1 MYSLFCVSVGV
12 DVFRRCLKRE
22 VVSTNISMCTT
33 PNARWVPIL
42 LRRAFIR
49 QPLNSLQPRRK
60 AAPSSADKASGHK
73 WYAVYPFTLIFFV
86 VLASSMSSLVAQTVS
101 DLGAAQ
107 SFAVLGGSTVTN
119 TGLTLITGNL
129 GVSPGSAITG
139 FPPGVISQGALHAA
153 DPLAVQAE
161 AATATAYATL
171 VGEASPPA
179 NNLTGQDLGG
189 LTLAPG
195 VYHFNTSV
203 GLDGALL
210 LDTTADPTGTFVFQ
224 IGTTLITSSASTV
237 SFVGPADPNVFWQ
250 VGSSA
255 TLGTGTQFDGNI
267 LAMTSITLTTGA
279 SINVGRALAINGAVT
294 LDTNSVNAFEPLPAR
309 FWNGGASQ
317 LWSGVNWS
325 PDATG
330 ATTSTLAPDADVVFS
345 VTGIPPQHQNT
356 ILDVDEA
363 ISSLTV
369 NDPAA
374 VTISGPNTLSITGT
388 GVSTGITINT
398 GAGLVTINSNLLLSG
413 LPETITVNNAAGLVI
428 TGIVGGTIGLQK
440 AGTGV
445 LTLTGAETY
454 TGGTLISAGTL
465 QLGDGIAAGTSIAS
479 SGTVTIGNATLAVN
493 LKSGETFGNTTID
506 NGLIA
511 TVATGT
517 NTLSGAINGSGAL
530 VQVGTGLTVLT
541 GADTY
546 TGSTTVLHGTLQ
558 IGNGLTGSISGV
570 SPVTITTGA
579 QPALVLGTFI
589 PALSNGAT
597 LAIDLADGGIFSN
610 NVTNNGLL
618 TTIASGTNTLS
629 GVISGSG
636 AFTQNGAG
644 TTILTGANTYT
655 GATTVLQGI
664 LQIGNAG
671 TSGSVPGNVTD
682 NTSLVFDRS
691 DNLTYAGTVTGPG
704 SVTQSGSGKLILS
717 AANTYTGGT
726 NFNGG
731 VLAVASDGIL
741 GTGPLTFNGGT
752 LEALSGIVS
761 AKPVT
766 LHNAGGTFLAEDS
779 SSSTLSGVIGG
790 PGSLTKAGTGELV
803 LAGLNT
809 YSGGT
814 NLNAGTLTVN
824 SARALGA
831 GNVTVN
837 AGILRTQAQPI
848 NVTGNYVQTGGTL
861 QLNVA
866 GGSPGQYDTVNVG
879 GNAKLGGTLQL
890 LSGGF
895 VPKPGNLL
903 TLIITG
909 GAVSGQFAQF
919 IDPFAHSPGIT
930 TVDLL
935 YNDQSVQVVF
945 VGMTPVPGAGPG
957 SVPGAGPASPVNSIF
972 EANTVEALTA
982 FYEISFSNANIQ
994 RLTLEDRLDDIR
1006 NGSSG
1011 FSSNIKVNGA
1021 QTEHD
1026 GKTSLDGKSA
1036 PSVVEPVL
1044 QSSPQNR
1051 WGVWLTGFGDFV
1063 SVDSEENAHGYDFT
1077 TGGVSLGIDFRV
1089 TDFLAIGAMGEYSHT
1104 WTTLDPSGHI
1114 DVDSG
1119 RGGLYATL
1127 FSNGFYLNSGIYGG
1141 HNNYDSGRSSFL
1153 GIANGSTEGEEWSTF
1168 VSGGY
1173 DFHFGHLTIGPIAA
1187 LQYTDVHVDG
1197 FTEKG
1202 STAPLDVHSGSEES
1216 LRSDVGFRVFY
1227 GWQIGNIVIQPSLK
1241 AAWEHEYK
1249 YSALPITA
1257 GFAGIPGPSA
1267 TFFGPSEGHDSAVVS
1282 AGVSVRFTPTIS
1294 TYLYYDGQLGRGNY
1308 ESNAVT
1314 GGVRISF

>member
-1 MYSLFCVSVGV
+1 M
-12 DVFRRCLKRE
+12 
-22 VVSTNISMCTT
+22 
-33 PNARWVPIL
+33 
-42 LRRAFIR
+42 
-49 QPLNSLQPRRK
+49 
-60 AAPSSADKASGHK
+60 
-73 WYAVYPFTLIFFV
+73 
-86 VLASSMSSLVAQTVS
+86 
-101 DLGAAQ
+101 
-107 SFAVLGGSTVTN
+107 
-119 TGLTLITGNL
+119 
-129 GVSPGSAITG
+129 
-139 FPPGVISQGALHAA
+139 
-153 DPLAVQAE
+153 
-161 AATATAYATL
+161 
-171 VGEASPPA
+171 
-179 NNLTGQDLGG
+179 
-189 LTLAPG
+189 
-195 VYHFNTSV
+195 
-203 GLDGALL
+203 
-210 LDTTADPTGTFVFQ
+210 
-224 IGTTLITSSASTV
+224 
-237 SFVGPADPNVFWQ
+237 
-250 VGSSA
+250 
-255 TLGTGTQFDGNI
+255 
-267 LAMTSITLTTGA
+267 
-279 SINVGRALAINGAVT
+279 
-294 LDTNSVNAFEPLPAR
+294 
-309 FWNGGASQ
+309 
-317 LWSGVNWS
+317 
-325 PDATG
+325 
-330 ATTSTLAPDADVVFS
+330 
-345 VTGIPPQHQNT
+345 
-356 ILDVDEA
+356 
-363 ISSLTV
+363 
-369 NDPAA
+369 
-374 VTISGPNTLSITGT
+374 
-388 GVSTGITINT
+388 
-398 GAGLVTINSNLLLSG
+398 TINSNILLSG
-413 LPETITVNNAAGLVI
+413 LPETITVDNAAGLVI

-511 TVATGT
+511 TIATGT

-579 QPALVLGTFI
+579 QPALVIPALSNGATLAIDLADGGIFSNNVTNNGLLTTIASGTNTLSGVISGSGAFTQNGAGTTILTGANTYTGATTVLHGTLQIGNGLTGSISGVSPVTITTGAQPALVI

-655 GATTVLQGI
+655 GATTVLQGT
-664 LQIGNAG
+664 LQIGNGG

-731 VLAVASDGIL
+731 ILAVASDGIL
-741 GTGPLTFNGGT
+741 GTGPLAFNGGT
-752 LEALSGIVS
+752 LEALSPGIVS
-761 AKPVT
+761 VKPVT
-766 LHNAGGTFLAEDS
+766 LHNAGGTFLVDDG
-779 SSSTLSGVIGG
+779 SSSTLSGVIDG

-935 YNDQSVQVVF
+935 YNDRSVQLVF
-945 VGMTPVPGAGPG
+945 LGMTPVPGAGPG

-1026 GKTSLDGKSA
+1026 GKTSLDGKAA

-1063 SVDSEENAHGYDFT
+1063 SIDSEENAHGYDFT

-1104 WTTLDPSGHI
+1104 WTALDPSGHI

-1127 FSNGFYLNSGIYGG
+1127 FSNGFYLDSGIYGG

-1153 GIANGSTEGEEWSTF
+1153 GIANGSTEGEEWSIF

-1202 STAPLDVHSGSEES
+1202 SSAPLDVHSGSEES

-1227 GWQIGNIVIQPSLK
+1227 GWQIGNIEIQPSLK

-1282 AGVSVRFTPTIS
+1282 AGVSVRFTPAIS